1 METGGGQRP
10 WPSPGAVYG
19 AVDLG
24 THNCRLLIA
33 RVEDERRMR
42 VIGSFSRAVRLGE
55 GVAVNGR
62 LAEPA
67 IERALG
73 ALEVCAGRMR
83 GAGVRRS
90 RGIATEACRRADNGP
105 AFLERVEA
113 ETGIALKPVTPAE
126 EARLTLAGCVRHLDR
141 RYPRVLLFDIGGG
154 STEVT
159 WIEQAP
165 GRPPRATGL
174 VSLPHGV
181 VTFAERFGGD
191 RIGADGYAE
200 MTRTIDAALAAFDA
214 EHAIARDVA
223 DGKVQMLGT
232 SGTVTTLAALH
243 LGLRRYDRRRVDGL
257 DIGFD
262 DIAAV
267 SAGLA
272 ASDWSGRA
280 ANPCIGPVRAD
291 LVVAGC
297 AILEAICRRWPVG
310 RLRVADRGIREGLLL
325 AMIAAERAVER
336 AVERAAA
343 ATAGAGVPVR

>member
-1 METGGGQRP
+1 MDSGDGRRRGP
-10 WPSPGAVYG
+10 FPGAVYG

-24 THNCRLLIA
+24 SHNCRMLIA
-33 RVEDERRMR
+33 RVEDERRFR

-55 GVAVNGR
+55 GVAVSGW
-62 LAEPA
+62 LADAA
-67 IERALG
+67 IERAVG
-73 ALEVCAGRMR
+73 ALQVCARRMR
-83 GAGVRRS
+83 SAGVDRS
-90 RGIATEACRRADNGP
+90 RGIATEACRRADNGR
-105 AFLERVEA
+105 AFLDRVEA
-113 ETGIALKPVTPAE
+113 ETGIALEPVTPAE
-126 EARLTLAGCVRHLDR
+126 EARLTLAGCVQHLDR
-141 RYPRVLLFDIGGG
+141 RCARVLLIDIGGG

-165 GRPPRATGL
+165 GRPPRVTGL
-174 VSLPHGV
+174 LSLPHGV
-181 VTFAERFGGD
+181 VSFTERFGGD
-191 RIGADGYAE
+191 RIGADRYAE
-200 MTRTIDAALAAFDA
+200 MTRTIDVALAGFDA
-214 EHAIARDVA
+214 EHAIARDVG

-232 SGTVTTLAALH
+232 SGTVTTLAALY
-243 LGLRRYDRRRVDGL
+243 LGLRRYDRRRIDGL

-310 RLRVADRGIREGLLL
+310 RVRIADRGIREGLLL
-325 AMIAAERAVER
+325 AMIEAERA
-336 AVERAAA
+336 AP
-343 ATAGAGVPVR
+343 TAGAPVS

>member
-1 METGGGQRP
+1 METGGRLPQRP
-10 WPSPGAVYG
+10 FPGAVYG

-24 THNCRLLIA
+24 THNCRMLIA
-33 RVEDERRMR
+33 RVEDDRRFR

-55 GVAVNGR
+55 GVSVNGR

-67 IERALG
+67 IERAVG
-73 ALEVCAGRMR
+73 ALKVCARRMCD
-83 GAGVRRS
+83 AGVRRS

-113 ETGIALKPVTPAE
+113 ETGIALEPVTPAE
-126 EARLTLAGCVRHLDR
+126 EARLTLAGCLQHLDP

-165 GRPPRATGL
+165 GRPPRVAGL
-174 VSLPHGV
+174 LSLHHGV
-181 VTFAERFGGD
+181 VNFTERFGGD

-200 MTRTIDAALAAFDA
+200 MTQTIDAALAGFDA
-214 EHAIARDVA
+214 DHAIARDVA

-232 SGTVTTLAALH
+232 SGTVTTLAALY
-243 LGLRRYDRRRVDGL
+243 LGLRRYDRRRIDGL

-267 SAGLA
+267 SAGLV

-280 ANPCIGPVRAD
+280 ANPCIGPARAD

-310 RLRVADRGIREGLLL
+310 RLRIADRGIREGLLL
-325 AMIAAERAVER
+325 AMIAAEGTT
-336 AVERAAA
+336 
-343 ATAGAGVPVR
+343 ATLGAGAPVS

>member
-1 METGGGQRP
+1 METGGRQPQRP
-10 WPSPGAVYG
+10 FPGAVYG

-24 THNCRLLIA
+24 THNCRMLIA
-33 RVEDERRMR
+33 RVEDDRRFR
-42 VIGSFSRAVRLGE
+42 VIGSFSRAVRLGA
-55 GVAVNGR
+55 GVSANGR

-67 IERALG
+67 IERAVG
-73 ALEVCAGRMR
+73 ALKVCARRMCD
-83 GAGVRRS
+83 AGVRRS

-113 ETGIALKPVTPAE
+113 ETGIALEPVTAAE
-126 EARLTLAGCVRHLDR
+126 EARLTLAGCLQHLDP

-159 WIEQAP
+159 WVEQAP
-165 GRPPRATGL
+165 GRPPRVAGL
-174 VSLPHGV
+174 LSLHHGV
-181 VTFAERFGGD
+181 VNFTERFGGD
-191 RIGADGYAE
+191 RIGADRYAE
-200 MTRTIDAALAAFDA
+200 MTRIIDAALTGFDA

-232 SGTVTTLAALH
+232 SGTVTTLAALY
-243 LGLRRYDRRRVDGL
+243 LGLRRYDRRRIDGL

-262 DIAAV
+262 EIAAV

-310 RLRVADRGIREGLLL
+310 RLRIADRGIREGLLL
-325 AMIAAERAVER
+325 AMIAAEG
-336 AVERAAA
+336 
-343 ATAGAGVPVR
+343 ATATPGAGAPVS